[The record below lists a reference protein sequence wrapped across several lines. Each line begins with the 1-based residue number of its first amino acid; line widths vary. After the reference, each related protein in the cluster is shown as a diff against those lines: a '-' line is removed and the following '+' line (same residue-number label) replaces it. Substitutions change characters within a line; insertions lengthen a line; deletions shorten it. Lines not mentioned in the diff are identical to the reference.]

1 MIKSQNDRVLS
12 VLRKRPLNTVE
23 AMQKM
28 YILRLSARIKNLRDA
43 GYEIATQRV
52 TVGKKVKPY
61 VQYVLVK

>member
-43 GYEIATQRV
+43 GYEIATQRI